1 MPIPGVL
8 SRLHPVHTREQM
20 QAQLHQ
26 CLATRAEALLLT
38 PPLPADQVS
47 LLAQSTLP
55 LYGPEACE
63 PPCRHLDPAEVA
75 AQPGDATWAPEQA
88 LDDLLPWFEA
98 GHRHFIA
105 PAAVVPVVRA
115 LLNIWPLDP
124 HLARHYLREFTP
136 LMQQRDGDLL
146 DQVLAARGDTSLT
159 RPVWVQSYLKL
170 ERRLFRA
177 YLDH

>member
-8 SRLHPVHTREQM
+8 SRLHAMPSPEQM
-20 QAQLHQ
+20 QEQLTQ
-26 CLATRAEALLLT
+26 CHETRAEALLLAS
-38 PPLPADQVS
+38 PLPADQATQ
-47 LLAQSTLP
+47 LAQSTLP
-55 LYGPEACE
+55 LYCQEACE

-98 GHRHFIA
+98 GHCHFIA
-105 PAAVVPVVRA
+105 PATVVPVVRA

-124 HLARHYLREFTP
+124 HLARHFLREFTP
-136 LMQQRDGDLL
+136 LMQRRDETLL
-146 DQVLAARGDTSLT
+146 TEILTARRDAASPRAE
-159 RPVWVQSYLKL
+159 WVQSYLKL

-177 YLDH
+177 HLDH